1 MKHKIKATYSMMDE
15 LMASPSQPMPIEWR
29 RHQLTRMYQGLDSIE
44 RGEDPNND
52 DWRCLSDAVN
62 MTETLI
68 EMGIVE
74 DEQNL
79 IHDAIEAL
87 AMAGKRKLAGNTMR
101 LDGKGIQ
108 AVRALLSDY
117 ASLTEVLS
125 ARAMIHC
132 YRKTEKRIQEILRG
146 YKKAHDVEVVNL

>member
-1 MKHKIKATYSMMDE
+1 MKNKQKATYSMMDE
-15 LMASPSQPMPIEWR
+15 LMASPSTPMPIEWR

-44 RGEDPNND
+44 RGENPNND

-68 EMGIVE
+68 EMGICQ
-74 DEQNL
+74 DESNL
-79 IHDAIEAL
+79 IYDAIEAL
-87 AMAGKRKLAGNTMR
+87 AMAGKRKLAGQTMR

-117 ASLTEVLS
+117 ADMIEVLS
-125 ARAMIHC
+125 ARTMIQCH
-132 YRKTEKRIQEILRG
+132 RKTEKRIREILAGRR
-146 YKKAHDVEVVNL
+146 KAHDVEVVDL